1 MLPLLILKFMSY
13 GIEFTADIFLLR
25 QDYGEN
31 VYRVQDEIDEL
42 KKYCADLKERMLML
56 VAGGKDMVNTKDC
69 EDNECD
75 AVEVLHTR
83 FKNMLLLYDEY
94 QISLYNLYL
103 YKEYLENKQKR

>member
-42 KKYCADLKERMLML
+42 KKSRLK
-56 VAGGKDMVNTKDC
+56 
-69 EDNECD
+69 
-75 AVEVLHTR
+75 
-83 FKNMLLLYDEY
+83 
-94 QISLYNLYL
+94 
-103 YKEYLENKQKR
+103 

>member
-1 MLPLLILKFMSY
+1 MSY

-42 KKYCADLKERMLML
+42 KKNSADLKERMLML

-69 EDNECD
+69 EGINTD
-75 AVEVLHTR
+75 AVDVLHLK
-83 FKNMLLLYDEY
+83 FKDMLELYDEY
-94 QISLYNLYL
+94 QTELYDLYL
-103 YKEYLENKQKR
+103 YKEYLENKQKDNGND

>member
-1 MLPLLILKFMSY
+1 MSY
-13 GIEFTADIFLLR
+13 GVEFTADIFLLR

-69 EDNECD
+69 EGIDTD
-75 AVEVLHTR
+75 AVDVLHLK
-83 FKNMLLLYDEY
+83 FKDMLELYDEY
-94 QISLYNLYL
+94 QTKLYDLYL
-103 YKEYLENKQKR
+103 YKEYLENKQKDNGND